1 MSIADEIRKLD
12 LLRQEGAITE
22 EEFQRAK
29 TALLASSD
37 FSAGH
42 LLGGLA
48 KNENLWAAALHLSQF
63 LGYLIP
69 LAGLAAPIILW
80 QTKKESPL
88 IDRHGRV
95 VMNWILSQILWW
107 VVSFVLC
114 FVLVGIPML
123 WVFGVLVIVFPIIGA
138 IRAYEGRVWSYPL
151 TIRFFKEI

>member
-12 LLRQEGAITE
+12 SLRQEGAITD

-29 TALLASSD
+29 ATLLASSGPSV
-37 FSAGH
+37 FQT
-42 LLGGLA
+42 LGELG
-48 KNENLWAAALHLSQF
+48 KQENIWAALLHLSPF

-80 QTKKESPL
+80 QTKKDSPL

-95 VMNWILSQILWW
+95 VMNWIITQILWLI
-107 VVSFVLC
+107 VVLVLC

-123 WVFGVLVIVFPIIGA
+123 WVFGILVVVFPIIGA
-138 IRAYEGRVWSYPL
+138 VKAYEGKVWSYPL
-151 TIRFFKEI
+151 TIRFFKET